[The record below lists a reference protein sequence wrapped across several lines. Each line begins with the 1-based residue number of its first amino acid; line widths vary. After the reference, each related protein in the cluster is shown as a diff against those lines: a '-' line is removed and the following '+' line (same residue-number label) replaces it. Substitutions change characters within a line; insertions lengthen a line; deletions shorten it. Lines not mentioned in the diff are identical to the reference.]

1 MESIANKDVVQTL
14 EEIASLLD
22 LAGESPF
29 KSRAYANVAR
39 RIEQLD
45 ENVSVLAE
53 EGRLREIKG
62 IGDAL
67 EQKITEYVSTGA
79 LQYLETLR
87 ARFPESLFDLFRIPG
102 LGAKR
107 VRTLYSELGIESL
120 QGLARACEDDTL
132 SALKGFGPKMVEKIR
147 QGIAFAKQ
155 HEGLH
160 LYKAAANEAQ
170 RLKNLLSENPVV
182 QQVDIAGSIRRHKEI
197 IKDVDLVA
205 ASSDAASVME
215 QFVNDAEVATVTGH
229 GDTKSSVVLQSGI
242 AVDLRVVSEDEY
254 PYALLHFTGSKEH
267 NVALRQRAKERELKL
282 NEYGLFHGSER
293 LDCADET
300 AIYAALELPFIP
312 PELREDMGELELD
325 ATPELVEMDHLL
337 GMIHCHTLYSDGRA
351 TIEEMALATQ
361 ERGYQYLT
369 ITDHSQAAAY
379 AGGLTP
385 ERVREQHDEI
395 DRVNK
400 KLKNFRLLKGIESD
414 ILSDGS
420 LDYEEDLL
428 ATFDLVIASVHSKL
442 DMTQAEATKRVVRA
456 IENPYTTILAHPT
469 SRLLLSRKG
478 YPLDFDAVFE
488 ACAAH
493 NVAIEINANCRRLD
507 LDWRLVR
514 KAKERGLKFSIAPD
528 AHSVE
533 GLDDMIYGIG
543 IARKGWL
550 EPGDV
555 LNTMTAAEFLAWR
568 GTA

>member
-1 MESIANKDVVQTL
+1 MANKEVVQTL
-14 EEIASLLD
+14 EEIASLLE

-29 KSRAYANVAR
+29 KGRAYLNVAR

-45 ENVSVLAE
+45 EDVSVLAQ

-62 IGDAL
+62 VGDAL

-79 LQYLETLR
+79 LQYLQTLR

-120 QGLARACEDDTL
+120 EGLERACEDDTL

-170 RLKNLLSENPVV
+170 RLKNLLSDNPAVV
-182 QQVDIAGSIRRHKEI
+182 RVDVAGSIRRHNEI

-205 ASSDAASVME
+205 ASSDAASIME
-215 QFVNDAEVATVTGH
+215 QFVNDAEVATITGH

-242 AVDLRVVSEDEY
+242 AVDLRVVSEDAY

-267 NVALRQRAKERELKL
+267 NVALRQRAKERGLKL
-282 NEYGLFHGSER
+282 NEYGLFRGEEGQ
-293 LDCADET
+293 DCTDET
-300 AIYAALELPFIP
+300 AIYAALDLPFIP

-325 ATPELVEMDHLL
+325 VTPELVEMDHLL

-351 TIEEMALATQ
+351 TIEEMALAAQ

-369 ITDHSQAAAY
+369 ITDHSQAAVY

-400 KLKNFRLLKGIESD
+400 TLKNFRLLKGIESD

-456 IENPYTTILAHPT
+456 IENPYTTILGHPT
-469 SRLLLSRKG
+469 ARLLLSRKG

-514 KAKERGLKFSIAPD
+514 KAKERGLKFSIGPD

-555 LNTMTAAEFLAWR
+555 LNTMTADEFLAWR